1 MPPDA
6 GCPAPGPPSPEVTE
20 AFCRV
25 PSTQFSQAPWYAL
38 PVHLCRFRVRS
49 DGGLFPGTAH
59 RPAQSDKGEQALRSV
74 TSSWPGNINP
84 VPIDYASR
92 PRLRGR
98 LTLLRLALSRNPWT
112 FGERVSHPLCRY
124 SCQHSRFRSL
134 HRIPHRPAS
143 QSSTCICATASRLE
157 RGFPRRS
164 AGGITNT
171 VLLHG
176 TLRYRAP
183 LAECTLSFGSWLEPR
198 YIFAARQLV

>member
-1 MPPDA
+1 VPPDA
-6 GCPAPGPPSPEVTE
+6 GCPTPGPPSPEVTE

-49 DGGLFPGTAH
+49 DGGLFPGTGGE
-59 RPAQSDKGEQALRSV
+59 PPQSDKGRQASRSV

-84 VPIDYASR
+84 VPIDYAFR

-112 FGERVSHPLCRY
+112 SGERVSHPLCRY

-134 HRIPHRPAS
+134 HRSLTGRLHSKPRVSEAS
-143 QSSTCICATASRLE
+143 EDAEETWSCLTERSATACTE
-157 RGFPRRS
+157 
-164 AGGITNT
+164 
-171 VLLHG
+171 VH
-176 TLRYRAP
+176 
-183 LAECTLSFGSWLEPR
+183 TLSFGSWLEPR
-198 YIFAARQLV
+198 YIFAARQLI

>member
-6 GCPAPGPPSPEVTE
+6 GCPTPGPPSPEVTE

-59 RPAQSDKGEQALRSV
+59 RPAQSDKGRQALRSV
-74 TSSWPGNINP
+74 TSSSPGNINP
-84 VPIDYASR
+84 VPIDYSFR

-143 QSSTCICATASRLE
+143 QSSSMPPHDPRTGLEEAGNCFTERSATAYGL
-157 RGFPRRS
+157 RR
-164 AGGITNT
+164 T
-171 VLLHG
+171 
-176 TLRYRAP
+176 P
-183 LAECTLSFGSWLEPR
+183 
-198 YIFAARQLV
+198 

>member
-1 MPPDA
+1 MPPAD
-6 GCPAPGPPSPEVTE
+6 GCPPAGPPSPEVTE

-49 DGGLFPGTAH
+49 CGGLFPGTAD

-84 VPIDYASR
+84 VPIDYAFR

-124 SCQHSRFRSL
+124 SCQHSHFRYLQQTSRFTF
-134 HRIPHRPAS
+134 I
-143 QSSTCICATASRLE
+143 
-157 RGFPRRS
+157 G
-164 AGGITNT
+164 
-171 VLLHG
+171 
-176 TLRYRAP
+176 LRNAP
-183 LAECTLSFGSWLEPR
+183 LPLPKEPAISAHNFSPDTFSAQDR
-198 YIFAARQLV
+198 LISELLRFL